1 LKEFSSIDQQ
11 LSLSFDIGKNDC
23 ASFDGQNVHPV
34 YATFALGR
42 DAEWTCR
49 QFVLQ
54 LMEEDEEGIGTQLTI
69 NHHSPALLG
78 SKVIITAK
86 IDSLTKNELICS
98 YIVKVNDRLIAE
110 GITGQKIIKKEKI
123 NQLFQAI
130 KNEQ

>member
-1 LKEFSSIDQQ
+1 MKELSSIDQQ
-11 LSLSFDIGKNDC
+11 LSRKDC
-23 ASFDGQNVHPV
+23 ASFDSQNVHPV

-54 LMEEDEEGIGTQLTI
+54 LIEEDEEGIGTQLTI